1 MITDSLSSE
10 RPDIHRLLHQLWGF
24 DSFRPLQ
31 EEIIRSV
38 LSGRDTLGLM
48 PTGGG
53 KSLTFQI
60 SGLAL
65 GGLTIVITPLISLM
79 KDQVDNLRSRHI
91 QAVYFHSGMNAGEL
105 RVAWE
110 RLVNNRAKFLYIA
123 PERLRNE
130 RFLYELQHL
139 PIRLIVVDEAHCI
152 SQWGYDF
159 RPSYLNIKALR
170 KICPGVPVLAL
181 TATAT
186 PDVSQDILTQLECK
200 NPAVFK
206 MSFSRRNISY
216 ICRPTEQKYHALSH
230 ILSRTSGS
238 AIVYVRSRKR
248 TREIAEHLKLLGIQ
262 ATYYHAGLT
271 HQDKEERQNAWQQGE
286 IRVMVATNAFGM
298 GIDKPDVRVVIH
310 FDFPPSL
317 EEYYQEAGRA
327 GRDGLPSFAVL
338 LVSRHDSATLRK
350 RLTENF
356 PEREIIRKVY
366 ERVCNYLHLSIGEGY
381 DRLCEFNIDE
391 FCTLFRMQLRQ
402 VKASLHI
409 LGQAGYLDFI
419 EETENRSRVLITVNR
434 EDLYNLYSLS
444 KEAERV
450 LGKILR
456 LYPGLFTDY
465 VQIDELKIAGEL
477 AVTPQI
483 VYESLLELNR
493 EKILVYVPRRRTPYI
508 YVPTAREEARHV
520 MIGRAVYEDR
530 FRIMQNRTEAVIK
543 YASFDDDC
551 RVKYML
557 GYFGETDADDCGC
570 CDICR
575 DNRKKSS
582 KSTALSD
589 IEIQSMVVSFLK
601 ENGPA
606 RLATISLNTGVPDSV
621 LRPILSWM
629 ISEGYM
635 SLSDSWYSIIS

>member
-1 MITDSLSSE
+1 MTSSE
-10 RPDIHRLLHQLWGF
+10 TSITADIRGILKKYWGY
-24 DSFRPLQ
+24 DDFRPLQ
-31 EEIIRSV
+31 EDIIRSV

-60 SGLAL
+60 SGLVL
-65 GGLTIVITPLISLM
+65 GGLTVVVTPLISLM
-79 KDQVDNLRSRHI
+79 KDQVDNLRKRHI
-91 QAVYFHSGMNAGEL
+91 QAVYFHSGMNSGEL

-130 RFLYELQHL
+130 RFLYELRHL

-159 RPSYLNIKALR
+159 RPSYLNIKSLR
-170 KICPGVPVLAL
+170 KICPGIPVLAL

-186 PDVSQDILTQLECK
+186 PEVAEDILTQLDCR
-200 NPAVFK
+200 NPALFK
-206 MSFSRRNISY
+206 MSFSRDNISY
-216 ICRPTEQKYHALSH
+216 ICRASEQKYHDLTH

-248 TREIAEHLKLLGIQ
+248 TREIAEHLNLVGIQ
-262 ATYYHAGLT
+262 STFYHAGLT
-271 HQDKEERQNAWQQGE
+271 HQDKEERQNLWQQGLV
-286 IRVMVATNAFGM
+286 RVMVATNAFGM

-338 LVSRHDSATLRK
+338 LVSRYDSATLRR
-350 RLTENF
+350 RLSEHF
-356 PEREIIRKVY
+356 PEREYIRKVY

-381 DRLCEFNIDE
+381 DRLFEFNLTE
-391 FCTLFRMQLRQ
+391 FCHLFKMQDRQ
-402 VKASLHI
+402 VKAALNI

-419 EETENRSRVLITVNR
+419 EETESKSRVIITVER
-434 EDLYNLYSLS
+434 EELYSLHGLS
-444 KEAERV
+444 PEAERV
-450 LGKILR
+450 LGKVLR

-465 VQIDELKIAGEL
+465 VQIDEVKIAREL
-477 AVTPQI
+477 TVVPQK
-483 VYESLLELNR
+483 VYEALLELNR
-493 EKILVYVPRRRTPYI
+493 AKILVYVPRSRTPYM
-508 YVPTAREEARHV
+508 YVPTAREESRHV

-530 FRIMQNRTEAVIK
+530 YRIMQTRTEAVIK
-543 YASFDDDC
+543 YASFEDDC

-557 GYFGETDADDCGC
+557 GYFGETDSGDCGR
-570 CDICR
+570 CDVCR
-575 DNRKKSS
+575 EARKRSS
-582 KSTALSD
+582 KEASLSAV
-589 IEIQSMVVSFLK
+589 EIQSRILDTLREK
-601 ENGPA
+601 GPA
-606 RLATISLNTGVPDSV
+606 RIVSLSRSVGVSDTD
-621 LRPILSWM
+621 LRPVLSWL
-629 ISEGYM
+629 ISEGYIT
-635 SLSDSWYSIIS
+635 LDDTWYSIP